1 MTPAI
6 ARATST
12 TTRPMLYHAA
22 GERAASRTAPSRPK
36 TLINLALR
44 SRSWGFDRSCRRM
57 PFPASQ
63 RAGLTASLLLGLAI
77 PDGCRQSF
85 RFASRDLLIIM
96 VRPIEWCPRESH
108 FVVLLVSWSVTIRI
122 LVSGKGLPFPIRG
135 RLDPMS
141 RPMFRST
148 AMLFLSCLGVALAPA
163 LARAQATVPGAALG
177 NIANDPFTFYYAY
190 YLPNQQIQAMRPSP
204 MDTINQAVIDR
215 QYYAQTQKQS
225 LFNPISP
232 YAEDYDPLRPYSRQQ
247 GN

>member
-44 SRSWGFDRSCRRM
+44 SRPWSFDGSCRRM
-57 PFPASQ
+57 PYPTGQ
-63 RAGLTASLLLGLAI
+63 RTGLTASLLFGLAI
-77 PDGCRQSF
+77 SDGCWQSF

-96 VRPIEWCPRESH
+96 VRPIEWCSRESH
-108 FVVLLVSWSVTIRI
+108 FVVPLVLWSVTIRI

-141 RPMFRST
+141 QPMFRST
-148 AMLFLSCLGVALAPA
+148 AILFLSCLGVTLAPA
-163 LARAQATVPGAALG
+163 LARAQATTATTTPGVGLG
-177 NIANDPFTFYYAY
+177 NIAGDPFTFYYA
-190 YLPNQQIQAMRPSP
+190 LPSQPA
-204 MDTINQAVIDR
+204 DAVLEAHADGHDQPGR
-215 QYYAQTQKQS
+215 
-225 LFNPISP
+225 
-232 YAEDYDPLRPYSRQQ
+232 
-247 GN
+247 G